1 MHEVDAG
8 RSLLTKERVTSEL
21 TLVAVTSVDGIH

>member
-8 RSLLTKERVTSEL
+8 RSLLTKEWVTSEL
-21 TLVAVTSVDGIH
+21 TLVAVPYVDGIH